1 MELRCG
7 LIGCGGIG
15 QLRARAI
22 AQLPSHRLVAVSDA
36 IASRA
41 VAMAASYRCQ
51 VEADWRALVRRQ
63 DIDAVI
69 VSTPPSLHAEI
80 TIEALENGKHVL
92 CEKPLARTSEEC
104 SRMIQV
110 ADRCRRVLATGFN
123 YRFYPSM
130 QKARELLD
138 AGSIGELNYVRSYAG
153 YTAKDHNQEWLHDA
167 TVMGGG
173 ALRDN
178 GIHLLDLTRYFMGE
192 VAEVK
197 GYASNA
203 AWKFPGCEDN
213 GFGLLRSPTGVIGS
227 VQASWTEWRG
237 YQFLVELYGTR
248 GCIRAW
254 CFPTL
259 VRLIHSNGVGH
270 TFKKRAYLFPKVFLF
285 EHLQSYRWVVVQSFV
300 KELAAFATA
309 IGGEATHLAT
319 GVDGL
324 ETVRIAEAICRDGF

>member
-1 MELRCG
+1 MALRCG

-15 QLRARAI
+15 ELRARAI
-22 AQLPSHRLVAVSDA
+22 AQLPTHRLVAVSDTM
-36 IASRA
+36 ASRA
-41 VAMAASYRCQ
+41 TTVAATHRCQ
-51 VEADWRALVRRQ
+51 IEADWRALVRRQ

-69 VSTPPSLHAEI
+69 VSTPPSLHAEMA
-80 TIEALENGKHVL
+80 IEALENGKHVL
-92 CEKPLARTSEEC
+92 CEKPLARSLEEC
-104 SRMIQV
+104 AGMIEA
-110 ADRCRRVLATGFN
+110 ADRCRRILATGFN

-130 QKARELLD
+130 LKAKELLD
-138 AGSIGELNYVRSYAG
+138 AGTIGELNYVRSYAG
-153 YTAKDHNQEWLHDA
+153 YTAKDHGQEWLHDA
-167 TVMGGG
+167 DVMGGG

-197 GYASNA
+197 GYASNTV
-203 AWKFPGCEDN
+203 WKFPGCEDN

-259 VRLIHSNGVGH
+259 VRLIYSHDLGSSP
-270 TFKKRAYLFPKVFLF
+270 KKRNYFFPKVFLF

-300 KELAAFATA
+300 KELTAFATA
-309 IGGEATHLAT
+309 IGGGSSPLAT
-319 GVDGL
+319 GSDGL
-324 ETVRIAEAICRDGF
+324 ETIRIAEAICGEGL